1 MMMKIRS
8 KIYNRLY
15 SLQFLA
21 LLLVACSLYSCKE
34 SEGFNEVVSKD
45 MTKPGALTGVKVENL
60 AGAAVISYVLP
71 NSENLLYVQAEY
83 RINSRTVRQ
92 SKSSYYSDTIRVDGF
107 EKSADYDVTLYAV
120 SRANVKSDPVQV
132 RVRPATPSYLAV
144 YPTVQL
150 QADFG
155 GVNVTA
161 SNPAKK
167 PIGVI
172 VISNDKTTGKMLP
185 IEQFYT
191 EAESINFSVRG
202 FDTLKRD
209 FGVYVTDRWGNI
221 SDTLYKSISPIF
233 EIMVPKAQFSEYRL
247 ASDSPLGAISLGWN
261 TTRLWDNNTSDP
273 GWHTEAGYGK
283 PLQLCTFDMGVLTK
297 LSRYK
302 IWERGE
308 AYGNDYSYNHG
319 NPKAWTLWGSAK
331 TAPTDIALP
340 VTSAKGTVVGDW
352 INLGNFN
359 CPPPPSGNAPGQT
372 TPADLAAVKAGFEFN
387 IALDIPKVRF
397 IRLAVNST
405 WGNADFAHVMEL
417 SFWGNTN

>member
-1 MMMKIRS
+1 MKIRS

>member
-1 MMMKIRS
+1 MKIRS
-8 KIYNRLY
+8 KKY
-15 SLQFLA
+15 SSFCIVPVIA
-21 LLLVACSLYSCKE
+21 LILLITSLYSCKE
-34 SEGFNEVVSKD
+34 SEGFNQVVSND
-45 MTKPGALTGVKVENL
+45 MAKPDILTGVKVQNL
-60 AGAAVISYVLP
+60 AGAAIISYVLP

-92 SKSSYYSDTIRVDGF
+92 SKSSYYSDTLRVEGF
-107 EKSADYDVTLYAV
+107 EKGGDYEVTLYAV
-120 SRANVKSDPVQV
+120 SRANVKSDPVV
-132 RVRPATPSYLAV
+132 VHVTPETPSYLSV
-144 YPTVQL
+144 FPTVQL

-155 GVNVTA
+155 GVNVLA
-161 SNPAKK
+161 RNPSKK

-191 EAESINFSVRG
+191 EAADINFSVRG
-202 FDTLKRD
+202 FDTTRRD
-209 FGVYVTDRWGNI
+209 FGVYITDRWGNI
-221 SDTLYKSISPIF
+221 SDTLYKPISPIF
-233 EIMVPKAQFSEYRL
+233 EIMVPKARFSEYRL
-247 ASDSPLGAISLGWN
+247 ASDSPLGATGLGWN
-261 TTRLWDNNTSDP
+261 TTRLWDNNTTDP
-273 GWHTEAGYGK
+273 GWHTEAGFGK
-283 PLQLCTFDMGVLTK
+283 PLQICTFDMGVLTK

-331 TAPTDIALP
+331 TAPADISLP

-372 TPADLAAVKAGFEFN
+372 TPADLAAVQAGFEFN
-387 IALDIPKVRF
+387 IALDVPKVRF

-405 WGNADFAHVMEL
+405 WGNADFAHVTEL